1 LAIALSPLLFFAPSP
16 LVIVE
21 ALSYSTN
28 AQLNRFDY
36 RLKTGVMQPQ
46 KQQVDI
52 KSCKKSFTLCLESK
66 PNGQKQKKRPIT
78 VSF

>member
-36 RLKTGVMQPQ
+36 RLKRGVIQHQ
-46 KQQVDI
+46 KQRIDI
-52 KSCKKSFTLCLESK
+52 KS
-66 PNGQKQKKRPIT
+66 
-78 VSF
+78 